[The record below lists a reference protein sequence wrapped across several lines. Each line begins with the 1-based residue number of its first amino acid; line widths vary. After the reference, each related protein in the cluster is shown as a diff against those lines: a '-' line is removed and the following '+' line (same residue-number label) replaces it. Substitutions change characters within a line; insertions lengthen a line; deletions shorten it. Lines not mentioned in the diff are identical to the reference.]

1 MSLIETRREQMFPKL
16 TSAEIDR
23 LRGFGAVRRFT
34 GTSQLMSAGRPSPG
48 MIVLISGAATVARR
62 DKPGHTSP
70 IVDMGVGD
78 FIAEVGDLS
87 GRPSLVDV
95 WAASDVEA
103 LIIPSERLRAL
114 MIAEAELGERIMR
127 ALILRRV
134 ALVEMGAGGPVLIG
148 DETSPDIIRLQGF
161 LTRNSYPNQVLDP
174 AEDPDA
180 KSLVE
185 RYALRPGEL
194 PLVVCP
200 DGSVLKNPS
209 ETELARALGMVRID
223 TSDQTFDV
231 AVVGAGPAGLAT
243 AIYAASEG
251 ASVIVFDQL
260 AYGGQAGAS
269 ARIENYLG
277 FPTGISGQALMGRA
291 FVQAQKFG
299 VEFSIPTEVDRLV
312 CVETPLALHLTD
324 GRKVPA
330 RSVVVA
336 AGARYRRLSLSNV
349 KDFEGRGVWYW
360 ASPIE
365 ARLCR
370 SEEAVLVG
378 GGNSAGQAA
387 VYLSSFAK
395 KIWILVRGPGLAE
408 SMSQYLIDR
417 ISATANIEV
426 LFETEVTALTAS
438 HEGRLDRV
446 RWKNRKTGEET
457 ERVIHNLFLFIGAD
471 PATDWLR
478 DCGIALDKNGFV
490 KTGFDAGTSLGRS
503 GSEVHEGTKHQSSVT
518 GVFAVG
524 DVRSGS
530 VKRVG
535 GAIGEGAAVVPQLH
549 AFLRLASTPSQ
560 QSEPAAFVR
569 DRRSSSALVDAQR

>member
-1 MSLIETRREQMFPKL
+1 
-16 TSAEIDR
+16 
-23 LRGFGAVRRFT
+23 
-34 GTSQLMSAGRPSPG
+34 
-48 MIVLISGAATVARR
+48 
-62 DKPGHTSP
+62 
-70 IVDMGVGD
+70 
-78 FIAEVGDLS
+78 
-87 GRPSLVDV
+87 
-95 WAASDVEA
+95 
-103 LIIPSERLRAL
+103 
-114 MIAEAELGERIMR
+114 
-127 ALILRRV
+127 
-134 ALVEMGAGGPVLIG
+134 
-148 DETSPDIIRLQGF
+148 
-161 LTRNSYPNQVLDP
+161 VLDP

-185 RYALRPGEL
+185 RYAPRPGEL

-200 DGSVLKNPS
+200 DGSVLKSPS
-209 ETELARALGMVRID
+209 ETELARALGMVRTD
-223 TSDQTFDV
+223 APDQTFDV

-251 ASVIVFDQL
+251 ASVVVFDKL

-299 VEFSIPTEVDRLV
+299 VEFSIPAEVDRLV

-324 GRKVPA
+324 GRKVQA

-336 AGARYRRLSLSNV
+336 AGARYRRLSLPNV
-349 KDFEGRGVWYW
+349 RDFEGRGVWYW

-370 SEEAVLVG
+370 SEEGALVG

-387 VYLSSFAK
+387 VYLSGFAK
-395 KIWILVRGPGLAE
+395 KVWMLVRGPGLAE

-417 ISATANIEV
+417 IGATANIEV

-446 RWKNRKTGEET
+446 RWKNRKTGEGT
-457 ERVIHNLFLFIGAD
+457 ERAIRNLFLFIGAD

-490 KTGFDAGTSLGRS
+490 KTGFDAGTSPGRS
-503 GSEVHEGTKHQSSVT
+503 GSEVREGTKHQSSVT

-535 GAIGEGAAVVPQLH
+535 GAIGEGAAVVPELH

-560 QSEPAAFVR
+560 QSEPAAFAR
-569 DRRSSSALVDAQR
+569 DRKASSA

>member
-1 MSLIETRREQMFPKL
+1 
-16 TSAEIDR
+16 
-23 LRGFGAVRRFT
+23 
-34 GTSQLMSAGRPSPG
+34 MSAGRPSPG

-70 IVDMGVGD
+70 IVDMGAGD

-95 WAASDVEA
+95 HAASDVEA
-103 LIIPSERLRAL
+103 LIIPPERLRAL

-185 RYALRPGEL
+185 RYAPRPGEL

-209 ETELARALGMVRID
+209 ETELARALGMVRTD
-223 TSDQTFDV
+223 APDQTFDV

-251 ASVIVFDQL
+251 LSVIVLDKL

-312 CVETPLALHLTD
+312 ASDSLALHLTD
-324 GRKVPA
+324 GRKVQA

-336 AGARYRRLSLSNV
+336 AGARYRRLSLPNV

-365 ARLCR
+365 GLCR
-370 SEEAVLVG
+370 SEEGVLVG
-378 GGNSAGQAA
+378 GGNSAVQAA
-387 VYLSSFAK
+387 VYPSGFAK
-395 KIWILVRGPGLAE
+395 KVWMLVRGPGLAE

-417 ISATANIEV
+417 IGATANIEV

-457 ERVIHNLFLFIGAD
+457 ERAIRNLFLFIGAD

-490 KTGFDAGTSLGRS
+490 KTGFDAGTSPGRS

-535 GAIGEGAAVVPQLH
+535 GAIGEGAAVVPELH

-560 QSEPAAFVR
+560 QSEPAAFAR
-569 DRRSSSALVDAQR
+569 DRRASSA

>member
-1 MSLIETRREQMFPKL
+1 MSLIETRREQMFP
-16 TSAEIDR
+16 SAEIDR
-23 LRGFGAVRRFT
+23 LRGFGVVRRFT
-34 GTSQLMSAGRPSPG
+34 GRSQLMSAGRPSPG

-62 DKPGHTSP
+62 DKPGRTSP
-70 IVDMGVGD
+70 IVDMGAGD

-95 WAASDVEA
+95 HAASDVEA
-103 LIIPSERLRAL
+103 LLLPTERLRAL

-134 ALVEMGAGGPVLIG
+134 ALVEMGAGPVLIG

-185 RYALRPGEL
+185 RYAPRPGEL

-209 ETELARALGMVRID
+209 ETELARALGMVRTD
-223 TSDQTFDV
+223 APDQTFDV

-243 AIYAASEG
+243 AIYGASEG
-251 ASVIVFDQL
+251 LSVIVLDKL

-277 FPTGISGQALMGRA
+277 FPTGVSGQALMGRA

-312 CVETPLALHLTD
+312 CVETPLSLHLTD
-324 GRKVPA
+324 GRKVQT

-349 KDFEGRGVWYW
+349 RDFEGRGVWYW

-387 VYLSSFAK
+387 VYLSGFAK
-395 KIWILVRGPGLAE
+395 KIWMLVRGPGLAE

-417 ISATANIEV
+417 ISATAHIKV

-438 HEGRLDRV
+438 HQGRLDRV

-457 ERVIHNLFLFIGAD
+457 ERAIRNLFLFIGAD

-490 KTGFDAGTSLGRS
+490 KTGFDAGASAGRS
-503 GSEVHEGTKHQSSVT
+503 GSEVREGTKHQSSVI

-535 GAIGEGAAVVPQLH
+535 GAIGEGATVVAELH

-560 QSEPAAFVR
+560 QSEPAAFAR
-569 DRRSSSALVDAQR
+569 DRRASSP

>member
-1 MSLIETRREQMFPKL
+1 MSLFETRREQMFPKL

-23 LRGFGAVRRFT
+23 LRGFGVVRRFAR
-34 GTSQLMSAGRPSPG
+34 GSQLMSAGRPSPG

-70 IVDMGVGD
+70 IVDMGAGD

-95 WAASDVEA
+95 QPASDVEA
-103 LIIPSERLRAL
+103 LIIPPERLRAL
-114 MIAEAELGERIMR
+114 VIAEAELGERIMR

-134 ALVEMGAGGPVLIG
+134 ALVEMGAGGPVLVG
-148 DETSPDIIRLQGF
+148 DEMSPDIIRLQGF
-161 LTRNSYPNQVLDP
+161 LTRNSYPNQMLDP
-174 AEDPDA
+174 AGDPDA

-185 RYALRPGEL
+185 RYAPLPGEL

-209 ETELARALGMVRID
+209 ETELARALGMVPID

-231 AVVGAGPAGLAT
+231 AVVGAGPAGT

-251 ASVIVFDQL
+251 AAVIVFDKL

-277 FPTGISGQALMGRA
+277 FPTGVSGQALMGRS

-312 CVETPLALHLTD
+312 CAATPLALHLTD
-324 GRKVPA
+324 GRKVQA

-387 VYLSSFAK
+387 VYLSGVAK
-395 KIWILVRGPGLAE
+395 KIWMLVRGPGLAE
-408 SMSQYLIDR
+408 LMSQYLIDR

-446 RWKNRKTGEET
+446 RWQNRKTGEET
-457 ERVIHNLFLFIGAD
+457 ERAIRNLFLFIGAE
-471 PATDWLR
+471 PATDWLA

-490 KTGFDAGTSLGRS
+490 KTGFDASTSPGRS

-535 GAIGEGAAVVPQLH
+535 GAIGEGAAVVRELH
-549 AFLRLASTPSQ
+549 AFLRLASTSSQ
-560 QSEPAAFVR
+560 QSEPAAFAR
-569 DRRSSSALVDAQR
+569 NRRASSA

>member
-1 MSLIETRREQMFPKL
+1 
-16 TSAEIDR
+16 
-23 LRGFGAVRRFT
+23 
-34 GTSQLMSAGRPSPG
+34 
-48 MIVLISGAATVARR
+48 
-62 DKPGHTSP
+62 
-70 IVDMGVGD
+70 
-78 FIAEVGDLS
+78 
-87 GRPSLVDV
+87 
-95 WAASDVEA
+95 VEA
-103 LIIPSERLRAL
+103 LIIPPERLRAL

-134 ALVEMGAGGPVLIG
+134 ALIEMGAGGPVLIG

-161 LTRNSYPNQVLDP
+161 LTRNSYPHQVLDP

-185 RYALRPGEL
+185 RYAPRLGEL

-209 ETELARALGMVRID
+209 ETELARALGMVRTD
-223 TSDQTFDV
+223 AADRTFDV

-243 AIYAASEG
+243 AVYAASEG
-251 ASVIVFDQL
+251 LSVIVFDKL

-277 FPTGISGQALMGRA
+277 FPTGISGQALMGLA

-312 CVETPLALHLTD
+312 CAETPLTLHLTD
-324 GRKVPA
+324 GRKVQA
-330 RSVVVA
+330 RAVVVA
-336 AGARYRRLSLSNV
+336 AGARYRRLALPNV
-349 KDFEGRGVWYW
+349 EDFEGRGIWYW

-370 SEEAVLVG
+370 SEETVLVG

-387 VYLSSFAK
+387 VYLSGFAR
-395 KIWILVRGPGLAE
+395 KIWMLVRSPSLSE
-408 SMSQYLIDR
+408 SMAQYLIDR
-417 ISATANIEV
+417 IKATPNIEV
-426 LFETEVTALTAS
+426 LFETEVVALAGS
-438 HEGRLDRV
+438 SEGRLDRV

-457 ERVIHNLFLFIGAD
+457 ERAIRNLFLFIGAD

-478 DCGIALDKNGFV
+478 DCGVALDENGFV
-490 KTGFDAGTSLGRS
+490 KTGSDAGASPGRS
-503 GSEVHEGTKHQSSVT
+503 GSEDREGTKHQSSVA

-535 GAIGEGAAVVPQLH
+535 AAIGEGAAVVPELH
-549 AFLRLASTPSQ
+549 AFLRLASSRSQ
-560 QSEPAAFVR
+560 PPEPAA
-569 DRRSSSALVDAQR
+569 A